1 MRSSRPPPPPPPASG
16 IGGDEGPDV
25 VANSAMIAL
34 QRLAQDN
41 ESLQAE
47 VRHLRDQ
54 IAVDGQEHARLIETY
69 RLEHEEDVRKLQN
82 GVKLATAL
90 AEENAALKNQ
100 ANRRSVP
107 GANPGARGGG
117 GGGASANDDVND
129 IQQIEREV
137 AILQSNVVRLDARWG
152 RRRNDAGLGIGNEKS
167 GGSAGRVEK
176 SHGVVAIFILLV
188 ARGAWTLTPCVL
200 LESVSALSLL
210 YIANVRSWLSFLAL
224 FQSTVYVIGF
234 IC

>member
-54 IAVDGQEHARLIETY
+54 IAVEGQEHARLIETY

-107 GANPGARGGG
+107 GAIPGARGGG
-117 GGGASANDDVND
+117 GANDDVND

-137 AILQSNVVRLDARWG
+137 AILQSNVMRLDARWG
-152 RRRNDAGLGIGNEKS
+152 RRRNDASLGIGITRNR
-167 GGSAGRVEK
+167 GQCRAGRE
-176 SHGVVAIFILLV
+176 I
-188 ARGAWTLTPCVL
+188 ARGGRDIYFCSSRAGGRGPLPL
-200 LESVSALSLL
+200 RPSRAE
-210 YIANVRSWLSFLAL
+210 R
-224 FQSTVYVIGF
+224 
-234 IC
+234 